1 MMKKNI
7 LFVLLLP
14 LLWLTACSDAP
25 QLEAVKQ
32 QLQSELPEKWQVT
45 SFKVEAEEETGSKVS
60 PVWQYRFN
68 ADIAP
73 QENMHHRIGRLQ
85 GTDILEVAQKKN
97 EKFRVNGLANS
108 ALYNGQWQAAID
120 LNLEK
125 EVSFGKSLSSFNA
138 SHVIRGS
145 GDYKKLVKQAKE
157 AQKIAEQQLATDEK
171 QFQEMLLQYNQLQ
184 QELQQKTRLSTEQL
198 NTLQQQSYQQRD
210 QLAQQLSSQNQE
222 LRNQLQQQR
231 QAQTAEY
238 KKVYDTKA
246 AEVESAYRL
255 KTAEFKAERT
265 KAQELRT
272 NQRNALR
279 TAHASETQQARSTMA
294 RADYTVYKAQADEK
308 LKADYQ
314 TIDQQYNGRIQEIT
328 AAEKTVSEQRR
339 AQLAAFNTEYRQQV
353 DALSAQQS
361 EAVTAARDEAN
372 SQQQQARSGQTTEL
386 QSAREK
392 HQAMLNDNNR
402 QLNELRQRIDQLQR
416 KMHEQRSLFGQ
427 ESQLL
432 AQLEP

>member
-1 MMKKNI
+1 MKTNM
-7 LFVLLLP
+7 LFALLLP

-25 QLEAVKQ
+25 QLTAVKQ
-32 QLQSELPEKWQVT
+32 QLQSELPEKWQIA
-45 SFKVEAEEETGSKVS
+45 SFKVEAEEEAGSKVS

-85 GTDILEVAQKKN
+85 GTDILEVVQKKN

-125 EVSFGKSLSSFNA
+125 NVSFGRALSSFNA

-145 GDYKKLVKQAKE
+145 GDYKKLLKRAKE
-157 AQKIAEQQLATDEK
+157 AQKAAEQQLATDEQ
-171 QFQEMLLQYNQLQ
+171 QFQQLLAQYSQLQ
-184 QELQQKTRLSTEQL
+184 QELQQKVRISSEQL
-198 NTLQQQSYQQRD
+198 NTLQQQSHQQRD
-210 QLAQQLSSQNQE
+210 QLAQQLSSQNQA
-222 LRNQLQQQR
+222 LRSQLQQER

-238 KKVYDTKA
+238 KKAYDAKA
-246 AEVESAYRL
+246 AEVESAFRL
-255 KTAEFKAERT
+255 KSAELKAERT
-265 KAQELRT
+265 KAQELRN
-272 NQRNALR
+272 NQRNTVR
-279 TAHASETQQARSTMA
+279 TAHASDTQQARSTMA

-308 LKADYQ
+308 LRADYQ
-314 TIDQQYNGRIQEIT
+314 TIDQQYNARIQDIT

-339 AQLAAFNTEYRQQV
+339 SQLAAFNTEYRQQV
-353 DALSAQQS
+353 DALSVQQN

-386 QSAREK
+386 QSARET

-402 QLNELRQRIDQLQR
+402 QLTELRQRIDQLQR